1 MQLVLNEIKKLKLG
15 PLSLSANETV
25 VNVQQ
30 HFPFFFFLPP
40 ISSAFTSFLASLNVS
55 RILDGFNQYKEIFR
69 TFRREKRC
77 TYELVFVLVACQSDF
92 LNELINIFS
101 SHSRALSDNLD
112 IVFPSESLAIS
123 HLDLFVIRI
132 EFVTCHRYYAL
143 LGRRLFELLNPSI
156 CSIHTLSASRV
167 VNDQGGVG
175 VAQVHAVED
184 HVALLAGQVVD
195 LEVDLCA
202 EGLDPDW
209 QVLLGDGN
217 SGFLIGVDLLLE
229 HALDEACFAD
239 RFTANNHDFKGA
251 AHL

>member
-1 MQLVLNEIKKLKLG
+1 MK
-15 PLSLSANETV
+15 
-25 VNVQQ
+25 
-30 HFPFFFFLPP
+30 F
-40 ISSAFTSFLASLNVS
+40 
-55 RILDGFNQYKEIFR
+55 KEIFR
-69 TFRREKRC
+69 TFGREKKC
-77 TYELVFVLVACQSDF
+77 TYELISVLVARQSNS

-101 SHSRALSDNLD
+101 SHSRALRDNLD
-112 IVFPSESLAIS
+112 IVFPSESLAIG
-123 HLDLFVIRI
+123 HLDLFVSRI

-143 LGRRLFELLNPSI
+143 LGCRLFELLNPSI
-156 CSIHTLSASRV
+156 CSIQALSASRV

-195 LEVDLCA
+195 LEVDVLA

-217 SGFLIGVDLLLE
+217 SGLLIGVDLLLE